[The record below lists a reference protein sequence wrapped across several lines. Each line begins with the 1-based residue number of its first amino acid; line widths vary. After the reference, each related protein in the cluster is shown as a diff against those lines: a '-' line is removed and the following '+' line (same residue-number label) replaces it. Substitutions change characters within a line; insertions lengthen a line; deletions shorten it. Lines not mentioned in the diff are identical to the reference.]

1 MAEMNPYKKTAV
13 TTATGMELVLMVYDE
28 CIRSLDQAIEAFNLE
43 EGPESIE
50 IIGAS
55 LLHAQ
60 ESITELDLSLDL
72 EQGGEIAVNLH
83 RLYEFMVY
91 HLSQANV
98 KKKLGP
104 VKEVREMVD
113 DLRDVWRQV
122 ASQESMIE
130 ERPDAPVGL
139 RSGRFSLSG

>member
-1 MAEMNPYKKTAV
+1 MAELNPYKKTAV
-13 TTATGMELVLMVYDE
+13 TTATGMELVLMIYDE
-28 CIRSLDQAIEAFNLE
+28 CIRALDQAVEAFKI

-50 IIGAS
+50 QIGNH

-60 ESITELDLSLDL
+60 ETITELDLSLDF
-72 EQGGEIAVNLH
+72 ECGEEIAINLH
-83 RLYEFMVY
+83 RLYEFMVH

-98 KKKLGP
+98 KKELGP

-113 DLRDVWRQV
+113 DLREVWKQV
-122 ASQESMIE
+122 ATQESMFKKPE
-130 ERPDAPVGL
+130 AAPAGL